1 MNRGSKLYLKVED
14 TCVAMLE
21 ALSRGYHTGQESGV
35 QSEGGSSRK
44 KPAVTWEERLGLR
57 EGERRHKGESLR
69 GVWGGGWWRGMG
81 QGGQGG
87 AAAGSCCDLQ
97 DLGAQHGFRGLTQS
111 PLTHIC
117 STHVLTDELG
127 LSAKLLRVM
136 RNSRPQ
142 PGSGRKK
149 PGGEMPGSPPA
160 LTALE

>member
-69 GVWGGGWWRGMG
+69 GVWGGDGGVGWGREAKAGRL
-81 QGGQGG
+81 QGP
-87 AAAGSCCDLQ
+87 AATC
-97 DLGAQHGFRGLTQS
+97 RIWGLNMDSEVS
-111 PLTHIC
+111 PSL
-117 STHVLTDELG
+117 
-127 LSAKLLRVM
+127 
-136 RNSRPQ
+136 P
-142 PGSGRKK
+142 
-149 PGGEMPGSPPA
+149 
-160 LTALE
+160 

>member
-69 GVWGGGWWRGMG
+69 GVWGGMMAWGGAGRPR
-81 QGGQGG
+81 QGG
-87 AAAGSCCDLQ
+87 C
-97 DLGAQHGFRGLTQS
+97 RV
-111 PLTHIC
+111 PL
-117 STHVLTDELG
+117 
-127 LSAKLLRVM
+127 
-136 RNSRPQ
+136 
-142 PGSGRKK
+142 
-149 PGGEMPGSPPA
+149 
-160 LTALE
+160 